1 MSNVGKPRVF
11 VGGRNTAYVILLFW
25 LTCGLSAQGQKAP
38 SSKKFW
44 DDTKEM
50 FQNLEIVDLQEPPAQ
65 MSNEEIRLPA
75 FGLHNKRHAD
85 LIPPV
90 DISPGR
96 EGLPAPLGYPLWVFT
111 RTDGKLVV
119 TKAGSVIYAPKIEA
133 DGVLEVG
140 GKTQTAMV
148 IKELRLVPGVYKV
161 TAEFRPYFLGRVGGP
176 TGPLPVL
183 SSAKSHKVTIREA
196 LASSAGGATPARE
209 KKAAAA
215 SVSTKSGQSPREEM
229 LRRNDI
235 AKQGKSALM
244 DAIVVDELQLGAD
257 VIKVGAP
264 LAYSFTLNVRPSAA
278 VPDEVAG
285 KTMALMYS
293 WQVRKA
299 WEKGV
304 PEYVRAMSNRM
315 SKDVIKELR
324 DKKTYTLSSLVP
336 VETQAMGPGSYELE
350 ICVWEDGVA
359 GMRGALHTKYY
370 AFKVVK

>member
-1 MSNVGKPRVF
+1 
-11 VGGRNTAYVILLFW
+11 
-25 LTCGLSAQGQKAP
+25 
-38 SSKKFW
+38 
-44 DDTKEM
+44 M

-196 LASSAGGATPARE
+196 LASSAGGAPPARE

-215 SVSTKSGQSPREEM
+215 SVSKKSGQSPREEM

-235 AKQGKSALM
+235 ATQGKSALM